1 MANEFVARKGIVSLS
16 DARITGSLN
25 VSTNVT
31 ASGFS
36 GNGSQLTS
44 LNATNVSS
52 GTLNNSRLPSQISVT
67 GVSASFTGSF
77 TGDGAGLTGITAD
90 GLDLDTF
97 GTDLTGQTIVGTD
110 KLILSDGG
118 TEGRINVSQ
127 LSTPL
132 AGTGLEANS
141 GTIRIATTAAGNGLT
156 GGGGSA
162 LSLDTNSATFTDGVK
177 AKLNTESVVSSSAQV
192 DHDQTTNFV
201 TNEHIDHSTVTLTA
215 GTGLTGGGDIT
226 TSRTFNVAS
235 ANNGIVVNADNI
247 ELDTASTTFTTGVKS
262 KLDADGIVS
271 SSSQIDH
278 DQTTNFSADEHFT
291 QANITTVGTVTVG
304 SVTAILPSGTVS
316 SSAFSSPSQG
326 TVRATVNGVQTDVD
340 TGLQTGDSPQ
350 FTNLTLTG
358 NATINGDLTVLG
370 DAVQIQVSEL
380 FIEDKLV
387 VIASGSANSA
397 TADGAGIYISG
408 ADASITWDHTNQQ
421 FDFNFPVSASQFTG
435 SFSGDGSQL
444 TGIVTTLNHAGESG
458 TGAVDLKTQTL
469 TITGGEGIDTTSSG
483 QTITISGEDAS
494 AANKGIASFNSTNFT
509 VSSGNVTS
517 NNISI
522 NGTNVTL
529 GGTRNITLSEI
540 TTQGATTSDATT
552 FNGGIT
558 VHGALFTSGSATV
571 ATGGSPTTAVVST
584 VAVASYTSA
593 QFDYY
598 VQDGTNYRAGTVVGV
613 WDGSSI
619 EYTDFSTADIG
630 DSADAVWSMDISGGN
645 ARLKLSASAG
655 TWTVKTTIRAL

>member
-177 AKLNTESVVSSSAQV
+177 TKLNTESVVSSSVQV

-262 KLDADGIVS
+262 KLNTDGVVS
-271 SSSQIDH
+271 SSIQIDH

-469 TITGGEGIDTTSSG
+469 TVTGGEGIDTTSSG

-540 TTQGATTSDATT
+540 TAQGATTSDATT

-613 WDGSSI
+613 WDGSNI

>member
-16 DARITGSLN
+16 DARITGSL
-25 VSTNVT
+25 TVT
-31 ASGFS
+31 TAIS
-36 GNGSQLTS
+36 
-44 LNATNVSS
+44 A
-52 GTLNNSRLPSQISVT
+52 SQI
-67 GVSASFTGSF
+67 TGSF
-77 TGDGAGLTGITAD
+77 KGDGAGLTGITAD

-141 GTIRIATTAAGNGLT
+141 GTIRIATAAAGNGLT

-177 AKLNTESVVSSSAQV
+177 TKLNTESVVSSSAQV

-201 TNEHIDHSTVTLTA
+201 GNEHIDHTTVTLTA
-215 GTGLTGGGDIT
+215 GNGLTGGGDIT

-262 KLDADGIVS
+262 KLNTDGVVS
-271 SSSQIDH
+271 SSIQIDH

-397 TADGAGIYISG
+397 AADGAGIYISG

-540 TTQGATTSDATT
+540 TAQGATTSDATT

-613 WDGSSI
+613 WDGSNI

>member
-16 DARITGSLN
+16 DARITGSL
-25 VSTNVT
+25 TVT
-31 ASGFS
+31 TAIS
-36 GNGSQLTS
+36 
-44 LNATNVSS
+44 A
-52 GTLNNSRLPSQISVT
+52 SQI
-67 GVSASFTGSF
+67 TGSF
-77 TGDGAGLTGITAD
+77 KGDGAGLTGITAD

-141 GTIRIATTAAGNGLT
+141 GTIRIATAAAGNGLT

-177 AKLNTESVVSSSAQV
+177 AKLNTDSVVSSSIQI

-201 TNEHIDHSTVTLTA
+201 ANEHIDHSTVTLTA
-215 GTGLTGGGDIT
+215 GSGLTGGGDIT

-262 KLDADGIVS
+262 KLNTDGVVS
-271 SSSQIDH
+271 SSIQIDH

-397 TADGAGIYISG
+397 AADGAGIYISG
-408 ADASITWDHTNQQ
+408 ADASIIWDHTNQQ

-469 TITGGEGIDTTSSG
+469 TVTGGEGIDTTSSG

-540 TTQGATTSDATT
+540 TAQGATTSDATT

-613 WDGSSI
+613 WDGSNI